1 MVAICS
7 EICEKP
13 INTFSVG
20 FYEKDRNEADNA
32 KKIAEYLGT
41 NHHEIYISKKDLID
55 ILKKIPEYYDEPFA
69 DTSQIP
75 TLILDKY
82 AHENGIKIAITGDGA
97 DTLFCGSSIF
107 DKVYKMQKQYKIL
120 NPFNLYI
127 NSNVVKETDL
137 RYLYNNSDKRNQTQ
151 IDILGKEFIL
161 QGLFKDEGK
170 KKYNLE
176 DRINSKNWQEKRMMI
191 EINTY
196 LASKINTKIYS
207 SSAVNQIEY
216 KSPFLEN
223 ELIEYSFKVPQK
235 YKYYK
240 KNKKYIIKQILYDY
254 LPKELFDSKKK
265 GFGSPIKS
273 WLNTYLYEDFKK
285 VTSKDFIEKQ
295 NIFNYK
301 KLQELIEN
309 KDKKFSKKIYQILW
323 DFYIFQLW
331 YMEYIED

>member
-1 MVAICS
+1 MAAICS

-41 NHHEIYISKKDLID
+41 NHHEIYISKKDVID

-82 AHENGIKIAITGDGA
+82 AHENGIKVAITGDGA

-137 RYLYNNSDKRNQTQ
+137 RYLYNNADKRNQTQ

-170 KKYNLE
+170 KKYNFE

-207 SSAVNQIEY
+207 SSTVNQ
-216 KSPFLEN
+216 
-223 ELIEYSFKVPQK
+223 
-235 YKYYK
+235 
-240 KNKKYIIKQILYDY
+240 
-254 LPKELFDSKKK
+254 
-265 GFGSPIKS
+265 
-273 WLNTYLYEDFKK
+273 
-285 VTSKDFIEKQ
+285 
-295 NIFNYK
+295 
-301 KLQELIEN
+301 
-309 KDKKFSKKIYQILW
+309 
-323 DFYIFQLW
+323 
-331 YMEYIED
+331 